1 MTRHEVAV
9 ALAALTAT
17 VNAVLARLKKDV
29 TPPTVPV
36 IKATG
41 GIKILNVA
49 LTTPSTDA
57 GGL

>member
-1 MTRHEVAV
+1 VTRHEVAV
-9 ALAALTAT
+9 ALTALTT
-17 VNAVLARLKKDV
+17 KVGGIQARLKRDT

-41 GIKILNVA
+41 GIKLLMVA